1 MTKPTE
7 HQLNLINDVIEEF
20 KFEKVHIAM
29 TALDWKWIAPVG
41 TITDKSLAI
50 PTIARLKQSAAQILI
65 SSIKSGCAAS
75 GGFIAKYFN
84 PNEEPESFMLSFVV
98 EEYDTWS
105 DD

>member
-7 HQLNLINDVIEEF
+7 HQLNLINDVIQEF

-41 TITDKSLAI
+41 TITNNSMVI
-50 PTIARLKQSAAQILI
+50 PTIARLKQSATQLLI
-65 SSIKSGCAAS
+65 NSIKSGCAAS
-75 GGFIAKYFN
+75 GGFTAKYFN
-84 PNEEPESFMLSFVV
+84 LNEEPESFMLSFVV